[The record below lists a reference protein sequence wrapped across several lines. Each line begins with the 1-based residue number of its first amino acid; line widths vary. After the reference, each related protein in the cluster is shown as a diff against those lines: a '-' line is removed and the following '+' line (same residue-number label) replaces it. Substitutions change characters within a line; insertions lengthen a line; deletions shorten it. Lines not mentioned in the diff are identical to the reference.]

1 MKIIRRNLPGICLA
15 GLVLAAATACGPA
28 STAAPASTVPASTT
42 TVAIAAST
50 PAGSAS
56 TPAASASPFTCP
68 PTGVGGN
75 PLTAEECAYLT
86 DLYNAGLLQS
96 NSLNA
101 AGIIC
106 EQLNTYSATEQ
117 QLAAGEQLSHPEWTA
132 AQANQYVLITQVD
145 MCGGNPPSDG
155 DGIRG

>member
-1 MKIIRRNLPGICLA
+1 MKITRRNLPGICLT

-28 STAAPASTVPASTT
+28 STAAPASAVPASTT
-42 TVAIAAST
+42 TVAIAAS
-50 PAGSAS
+50 S
-56 TPAASASPFTCP
+56 PAASASPFTCP

-75 PLTAEECAYLT
+75 PLTAQECAYLT
-86 DLYNAGLLQS
+86 DLDNAGLLQS

-101 AGIIC
+101 AAIIC
-106 EQLNTYSATEQ
+106 EQLNTSSATEQ

-132 AQANQYVLITQVD
+132 AQANQYVLIAQVD